1 MPRRAHLIFGHHSP
15 ATGVRKNKNIIM
27 SSSSLEWLE
36 SQVLPSERALDAAC
50 SGVEGF
56 YDPKKATEPELRRY
70 RGFRGHDQGQAGNC
84 ASEIGVKVRVCAR
97 TRPLLAWRS

>member
-1 MPRRAHLIFGHHSP
+1 MFTPHFGERHSP
-15 ATGVRKNKNIIM
+15 ATVGLRKNKKIIM

-97 TRPLLAWRS
+97 GRPLLVWCS